1 MADIRQSV
9 REYVRITQE
18 LLKQGNDLSEKELQS
33 VDEMLQRMLA
43 MLKQTGRKDRLNAE
57 CF

>member
-57 CF
+57 GF

>member
-43 MLKQTGRKDRLNAE
+43 MLKQTGRKETD
-57 CF
+57 

>member
-33 VDEMLQRMLA
+33 VDAMLQRMLA
-43 MLKQTGRKDRLNAE
+43 MLKQTGRKETD
-57 CF
+57 